1 MNIRVAFFACLLAG
15 CLGISGCGGD
25 PVPTAT
31 EPQAPGQMAKTDQ
44 EKLDYLIEML
54 HRKNSL
60 KKNAQAAR
68 QLGQMGAFAEP
79 AIPELREAIKE
90 TTDEKVR
97 TDAEAAIKAI
107 EEAVAASK

>member
-1 MNIRVAFFACLLAG
+1 
-15 CLGISGCGGD
+15 
-25 PVPTAT
+25 
-31 EPQAPGQMAKTDQ
+31 MARTDQ
-44 EKLDYLIEML
+44 EILDHLIEML
-54 HRKNSL
+54 RRKNSL

-90 TTDEKVR
+90 TSDEKVR

-107 EEAVAASK
+107 EEAVAAPK

>member
-1 MNIRVAFFACLLAG
+1 
-15 CLGISGCGGD
+15 
-25 PVPTAT
+25 
-31 EPQAPGQMAKTDQ
+31 MARTDQ
-44 EKLDYLIEML
+44 QILDHLIEML